1 MRPEEPACA
10 PPWDG
15 VAAPCPRWAAPAAPP
30 RHRESIRSL
39 HRTRGLVSVPFRVCP
54 RASRARSS
62 AAGARAGGS
71 GLWAHGPPA
80 LPQFSDRL
88 LCGRLSR
95 VNTATPACFL
105 PSRLPFSPASN
116 SFWNCLVCREIAETE
131 QEPPW
136 PPTHTRHLSPHCRCL
151 TGPVHWPS
159 LCVAGSPVPSRGA
172 RQGRACPRGQRATGL
187 GERPLGHVLPFQR
200 GLQWP
205 WLFALQAASEPCYR
219 SLPRGP
225 GQAPPALGL
234 CLATGRT
241 GEGLPQSPPRPGPAA
256 ARPPPSPRRSGD
268 FARAALSASVSSATH
283 PWVVFLRGHPTPS
296 PRVRSAAPC
305 RPVPGGSHAGAELR
319 LAWGSPLPGQG
330 RAGSVS
336 HGLAL
341 LAG

>member
-1 MRPEEPACA
+1 M
-10 PPWDG
+10 
-15 VAAPCPRWAAPAAPP
+15 
-30 RHRESIRSL
+30 
-39 HRTRGLVSVPFRVCP
+39 PFRVCP

-136 PPTHTRHLSPHCRCL
+136 PPTHTCHLSPHCRCL

-159 LCVAGSPVPSRGA
+159 LCAAGSPVPSRGA

-187 GERPLGHVLPFQR
+187 GDQPGRAAAGPRAAFSAGPPVALAVCSPGRVRALLPVPPPRPRAGTSCPRPVLGHWAHR
-200 GLQWP
+200 GGP
-205 WLFALQAASEPCYR
+205 PAEPAPARTSRREASPVSSSFGGLCSGR
-219 SLPRGP
+219 
-225 GQAPPALGL
+225 ALGL
-234 CLATGRT
+234 SVLCHAPLG
-241 GEGLPQSPPRPGPAA
+241 GLP
-256 ARPPPSPRRSGD
+256 ARTP
-268 FARAALSASVSSATH
+268 H
-283 PWVVFLRGHPTPS
+283 PQP
-296 PRVRSAAPC
+296 
-305 RPVPGGSHAGAELR
+305 AGAL
-319 LAWGSPLPGQG
+319 GCTLPSC
-330 RAGSVS
+330 A
-336 HGLAL
+336 
-341 LAG
+341 